1 MSKKNILYLLLVFV
15 IAGASALTG
24 AAAGGFAVFQAVG
37 TRQIAD
43 QAVVDT
49 TMQGRQASQSLV
61 LDSTDIETSITQ
73 AVQAVSPAVVTV
85 VGTVQG
91 QSTFFGQ
98 TGDQTVSGSGFFISD
113 QGYVLTNNHVVD
125 GTDTV
130 KVVLADG
137 TEESAKVVGTDR
149 YSDIAILKVDGSVPA
164 VAKLGDSS
172 LLQSGETVIAI
183 GSPLGDFKNTVT
195 VGVVSATDRS
205 IDSGQGYEI
214 EGLIQTDAAINHG
227 NSGGPLVNLAGE
239 VIGINTLIV
248 RSSGSSGDVAEG
260 LGFAIS
266 ANTAQVVSKQILANG
281 YVSRPFMGISYQ
293 AISPDISAMYNLPVK
308 WGIYVQKIVDGS
320 PASKSG
326 LQEGDIIDS
335 LDGVQLDETHQY
347 LNMLYTYKP
356 GDTVSLGVLRNGK
369 EMTIDITLGETSP
382 T

>member
-164 VAKLGDSS
+164 VAKLG
-172 LLQSGETVIAI
+172 
-183 GSPLGDFKNTVT
+183 
-195 VGVVSATDRS
+195 
-205 IDSGQGYEI
+205 
-214 EGLIQTDAAINHG
+214 
-227 NSGGPLVNLAGE
+227 
-239 VIGINTLIV
+239 
-248 RSSGSSGDVAEG
+248 
-260 LGFAIS
+260 
-266 ANTAQVVSKQILANG
+266 
-281 YVSRPFMGISYQ
+281 
-293 AISPDISAMYNLPVK
+293 
-308 WGIYVQKIVDGS
+308 
-320 PASKSG
+320 
-326 LQEGDIIDS
+326 
-335 LDGVQLDETHQY
+335 
-347 LNMLYTYKP
+347 
-356 GDTVSLGVLRNGK
+356 
-369 EMTIDITLGETSP
+369 
-382 T
+382 